1 MSSCGPCIVC
11 FLRRKEDALRFLA
24 DVPFQSRAKL
34 NSAVV
39 LLRNLKQMTRT
50 PNAIFLASSVQIC
63 IRTRSKVRVIPESG
77 AKCIE
82 RVGAIKHGFHFNN
95 QMLQLLKGST
105 VYCGYQLR
113 FNFQVQVSM
122 AHLQQV
128 IWATGWQ
135 GGLFG
140 VWKGNSV
147 HVTINLSFWSSSN
160 QQAPDPSIRH
170 TTTYT
175 NANFPS

>member
-11 FLRRKEDALRFLA
+11 FVRRKEDALRFLA
-24 DVPFQSRAKL
+24 DVPFPSRAKL

-50 PNAIFLASSVQIC
+50 PNAIFLALSVQIC

-95 QMLQLLKGST
+95 
-105 VYCGYQLR
+105 
-113 FNFQVQVSM
+113 
-122 AHLQQV
+122 
-128 IWATGWQ
+128 
-135 GGLFG
+135 
-140 VWKGNSV
+140 
-147 HVTINLSFWSSSN
+147 
-160 QQAPDPSIRH
+160 
-170 TTTYT
+170 
-175 NANFPS
+175 